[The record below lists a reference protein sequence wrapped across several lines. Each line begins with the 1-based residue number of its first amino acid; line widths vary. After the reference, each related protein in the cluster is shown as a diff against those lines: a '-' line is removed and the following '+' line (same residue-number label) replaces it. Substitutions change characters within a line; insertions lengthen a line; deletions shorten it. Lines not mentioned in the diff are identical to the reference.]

1 MKYWAGIDLGG
12 TNIVCGLVDEDLNL
26 LGKLKQPTEAA
37 KGSGFVLERMAA
49 MVKQLLEETG
59 IPLNELQGV
68 GIGCPGFINP
78 EDGVCMFAGNLGWR
92 DLPVAHLLSAK
103 LQVPV
108 FIDNDVRMY
117 VFGEAAAGAA
127 RGYKHLLGITLGT
140 GLAAAMVNTR
150 HLYYGGGY
158 MAGELGHIHMEG
170 EHRKCGCGMSGCLET
185 VASATGIVKQVQEV
199 VRTGA
204 TSVLQE
210 WLKDEKLDA
219 LTSADVSKAYDAG
232 DAVAVQVMQH
242 TGTLLGRGLA
252 YAVTLY
258 SPDAL
263 IIGGGAA
270 LAGERLFKPMR
281 EELKLKVYPGYWER
295 LHIHQGE
302 LIDDGGVI
310 GSAAFAQSQVQPI

>member
-117 VFGEAAAGAA
+117 VFGEERQGQPEGISMSWALHWGPGWLLPWSIQDIYIMVAVTWRVNWDISIWKANTGRADAECQAAWK
-127 RGYKHLLGITLGT
+127 RLLPL
-140 GLAAAMVNTR
+140 
-150 HLYYGGGY
+150 
-158 MAGELGHIHMEG
+158 
-170 EHRKCGCGMSGCLET
+170 
-185 VASATGIVKQVQEV
+185 QVLSS
-199 VRTGA
+199 RCRRL
-204 TSVLQE
+204 SVLEQRVFCR
-210 WLKDEKLDA
+210 
-219 LTSADVSKAYDAG
+219 SG
-232 DAVAVQVMQH
+232 
-242 TGTLLGRGLA
+242 
-252 YAVTLY
+252 
-258 SPDAL
+258 
-263 IIGGGAA
+263 
-270 LAGERLFKPMR
+270 
-281 EELKLKVYPGYWER
+281 
-295 LHIHQGE
+295 
-302 LIDDGGVI
+302 
-310 GSAAFAQSQVQPI
+310 